1 MMAQKRKEAHQP
13 RRLGRGVGRFLKRI
27 FSLSLLHA
35 RAHKSKANLFI
46 TESDQLKR

>member
-13 RRLGRGVGRFLKRI
+13 RRLGRVGRFLKRI